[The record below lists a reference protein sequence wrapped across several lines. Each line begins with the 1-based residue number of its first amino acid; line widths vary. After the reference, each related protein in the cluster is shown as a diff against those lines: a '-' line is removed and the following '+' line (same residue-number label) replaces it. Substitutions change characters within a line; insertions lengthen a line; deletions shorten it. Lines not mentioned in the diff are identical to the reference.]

1 MLTKLRPLDALVAW
15 LLNGGMPFV
24 FGIGVAI
31 FSPAMGSR
39 WEGQGLLRVAVVVLL
54 VGWLAL
60 VRGVKLDDFARLLS
74 SSGKPVTLGV
84 VVGLAFFIVEYLAV
98 VVIHFIDRT
107 PNLVDGTWNPW
118 VATRSLAEF
127 SIAFVLVFGLIGPF
141 VEELVHRGVA
151 YPGLRNRFGIV
162 VGAAVS
168 TVIFALGHE
177 WTVHDLASAFVLGLI
192 AVWLVE
198 RYQSLLPAIAIHMT
212 VNLSVVAVG
221 WSLYNVFGI
230 PGSSI

>member
-24 FGIGVAI
+24 FAIGVAI
-31 FSPAMGSR
+31 FSPATASG
-39 WEGQGLLRVAVVVLL
+39 WVGQGLLRVAVVVML

-60 VRGVKLDDFARLLS
+60 VRGVKLDEFTRLLS
-74 SSGKPVTLGV
+74 SSSKPVVIGV
-84 VVGLAFFIVEYLAV
+84 VVGLALFIVEYLAV
-98 VVIHFIDRT
+98 VVIHFIDQT

-118 VATRSLAEF
+118 VATRSLADF
-127 SIAFVLVFGLIGPF
+127 SIAFVLVFGLLGPF

-151 YPGLRNRFGIV
+151 YPGLRNRFGII

-168 TVIFALGHE
+168 TAVFALGHE
-177 WTVHDLASAFVLGLI
+177 WTVHDLASAFVFGLI

-198 RYQSLLPAIAIHMT
+198 RYQSLLPAIATHMT
-212 VNLSVVAVG
+212 INLCVVAVG
-221 WSLYNVFGI
+221 WALYNVFGI

>member
-1 MLTKLRPLDALVAW
+1 MLMKLRPLDALVAW
-15 LLNGGMPFV
+15 LLNSSMPFV
-24 FGIGVAI
+24 FAIGVAI
-31 FSPAMGSR
+31 LAPAMASG
-39 WEGQGLLRVAVVVLL
+39 WVGQGLLRAAVLALL

-60 VRGVKLDDFARLLS
+60 VRGVKLDDFTRLLYS
-74 SSGKPVTLGV
+74 SRKPVALGV
-84 VVGLAFFIVEYLAV
+84 VVGLVFFIVDYLTV

-127 SIAFVLVFGLIGPF
+127 SIAFVLVFGLLGPF

-151 YPGLRNRFGIV
+151 YPGLRNRFGIL

-168 TVIFALGHE
+168 TAVFTLGHE
-177 WTVHDLASAFVLGLI
+177 WTVHDLASAFVFGLI

-198 RYQSLLPAIAIHMT
+198 QYQSLLPAIAAHMT
-212 VNLSVVAVG
+212 VNFSVVTVG
-221 WSLYNVFGI
+221 WSL
-230 PGSSI
+230 

>member
-24 FGIGVAI
+24 FAIGVAI
-31 FSPAMGSR
+31 FAPAMATG
-39 WEGQGLLRVAVVVLL
+39 WVGQGLLRVAVVVLL

-60 VRGVKLDDFARLLS
+60 ARGIKLDDFTRLLYS
-74 SSGKPVTLGV
+74 SSKPVMLGV
-84 VVGLAFFIVEYLAV
+84 VIGLAFFIVEYLAV

-162 VGAAVS
+162 IGAAVS
-168 TVIFALGHE
+168 TAIFALGHE
-177 WTVHDLASAFVLGLI
+177 WTVHDLASAFALGLI

-198 RYQSLLPAIAIHMT
+198 RYRSLLPALATHMT
-212 VNLSVVAVG
+212 VNLSVVAAG